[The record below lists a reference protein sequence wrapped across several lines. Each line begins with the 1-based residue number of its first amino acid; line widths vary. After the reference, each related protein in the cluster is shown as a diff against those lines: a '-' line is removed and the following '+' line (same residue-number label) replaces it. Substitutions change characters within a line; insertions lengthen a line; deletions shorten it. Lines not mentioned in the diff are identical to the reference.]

1 MRSFLVIL
9 ILALSVA
16 IVMADGEA
24 GPQNADQVEADV
36 PADIGKFFY
45 ILIKYYKYKTISP
58 NIALFYLINFEYIC
72 NWKVKII
79 LFKI

>member
-45 ILIKYYKYKTISP
+45 TY
-58 NIALFYLINFEYIC
+58 
-72 NWKVKII
+72 
-79 LFKI
+79 